1 MALGSRLGDERH
13 GAVGRVEMWKEQQ
26 VQAVP
31 GCPRGIL
38 GEATSRHL
46 EKGPENLGE
55 RSGREEEVPETSEGE
70 ETNLPW

>member
-1 MALGSRLGDERH
+1 MGLLAE
-13 GAVGRVEMWKEQQ
+13 WKEKE

-55 RSGREEEVPETSEGE
+55 RSGLEEKVPETSKGE
-70 ETNLPW
+70 ETSLPW

>member
-1 MALGSRLGDERH
+1 MALGSRLGDERR

-26 VQAVP
+26 VQAVT

-55 RSGREEEVPETSEGE
+55 RSGLEEEVPETSEGE

>member
-1 MALGSRLGDERH
+1 MRGMGLLAEWNMSRER
-13 GAVGRVEMWKEQQ
+13 Q

-38 GEATSRHL
+38 GEVTSRHL

-55 RSGREEEVPETSEGE
+55 RSGLEEVVPETSEEE
-70 ETNLPW
+70 ETSLL

>member
-1 MALGSRLGDERH
+1 MRGLGLLAEWK
-13 GAVGRVEMWKEQQ
+13 MWKEQQ
-26 VQAVP
+26 VRAVP

-55 RSGREEEVPETSEGE
+55 RSGLEEEVPETSERE
-70 ETNLPW
+70 ETSLPW